1 MKEYKKLIVWQKAM
15 QLVKMVYEI
24 SSLLPKSEVYGLS
37 SQIKRAAVSVPS
49 NIAEANGR
57 NTDGER
63 KQFYGVAP
71 GSAYELETQLL
82 LLPVLKLITDQ
93 QIKQATDL
101 LDEIQKI
108 TATLIRNIEAKKS

>member
-1 MKEYKKLIVWQKAM
+1 M

-24 SSLLPKSEVYGLS
+24 SNLLPKSEVYGLS
-37 SQIKRAAVSVPS
+37 SQIKRAAVSIPS

-57 NTDGER
+57 NSDGER
-63 KQFYGVAP
+63 KQFYGVAL

-82 LLPVLKLITDQ
+82 LLPELKLVSEQYT
-93 QIKQATDL
+93 KQAMDL